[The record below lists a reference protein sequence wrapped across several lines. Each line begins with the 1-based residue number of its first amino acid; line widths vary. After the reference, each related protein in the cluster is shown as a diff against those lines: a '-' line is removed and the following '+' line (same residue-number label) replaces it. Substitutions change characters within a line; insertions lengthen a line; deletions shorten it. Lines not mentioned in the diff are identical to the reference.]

1 MAWAMREPG
10 SFGAFFPNG
19 DLEEWEDRLK
29 RRFDEMSPSEKAQ
42 YGGDAP
48 GYLYHVAQK
57 FRSGRGMLED
67 EEKPA
72 ELKTD
77 RTYKDLGDLMMVVDG
92 LLVVSEA
99 FKDVVDAMEPGV
111 HQFWPMRFVAPWGKP
126 YDDTL
131 FGMVIGSRL
140 DSFSETDSD
149 PASFTMT
156 DGYPLAEYSNPKK
169 VSGLAL
175 SRSEIGGRHLWR
187 ESRLYGL
194 DIFFSEDLVAK
205 LTERKMKL
213 PKMFQVRE
221 V

>member
-1 MAWAMREPG
+1 
-10 SFGAFFPNG
+10 
-19 DLEEWEDRLK
+19 
-29 RRFDEMSPSEKAQ
+29 MSPSEKAQ
-42 YGGDAP
+42 CGSDAP

-67 EEKPA
+67 DEKPA

-99 FKDVVDAMEPGV
+99 FKDVVDAMERGV
-111 HQFWPMRFVAPWGKP
+111 HQFWPMWFVAPRGKP
-126 YDDTL
+126 YDATL
-131 FGMVIGSRL
+131 FGFIGARL

-149 PASFTMT
+149 PGSFTMT

-175 SRSEIGGRHLWR
+175 LKSEIGGRHLWR